1 MPQNSQGTAVV
12 GNALTESSSTIQ
24 NQVAGAV
31 LFGYTKNEQNGERI
45 PGFPTDKTAI
55 FCNDGDAVCTG
66 SLIILPPHMQYES
79 VASREGPQF
88 LVQKINAA

>member
-1 MPQNSQGTAVV
+1 M

-31 LFGYTKNEQNGERI
+31 LFGYTKNQQNGARI
-45 PGFPTDKTAI
+45 PGFPEDKTRI

-66 SLIILPPHMQYES
+66 SLTILPAHFEYEGA
-79 VASREGPQF
+79 ASGPAPEF
-88 LVQKINAA
+88 LIQRINA